1 MARKKEHQSK
11 LLKLAKEIMVLA
23 EAIDQMDKNMQ
34 STWTDEIEMADL
46 QNLKERMKIVE
57 ASLYSLRGEIE
68 HLEELHCKST

>member
-57 ASLYSLRGEIE
+57 SI
-68 HLEELHCKST
+68 

>member
-57 ASLYSLRGEIE
+57 ASLCSLRGEIE

>member
-11 LLKLAKEIMVLA
+11 LFKLTKEIMVLA

-57 ASLYSLRGEIE
+57 ASLCSLRGEIE